1 MEVVL
6 IVLAALVVLFLVW
19 MLAKRQRE
27 RRLDARREE
36 AGELRQTARQEAA
49 EAETQAARAER
60 VRERAQQRV
69 RDADEVDPDID
80 TERSSQA
87 ERT

>member
-6 IVLAALVVLFLVW
+6 IVLAALVLVLLVW
-19 MLAKRQRE
+19 TLAKRQRE

-36 AGELRQTARQEAA
+36 AGELRQTAREEAA
-49 EAETQAARAER
+49 EAEAQAARAER

-69 RDADEVDPDID
+69 RDADELDPDTD
-80 TERSSQA
+80 TERSGQV